1 MKPGT
6 GTYKPSQYASLRAE
20 AFCAALLDNGVF
32 FDDITVEHTGAFRRN
47 YRNDINDVDDLH
59 NGINLQLNRDGLY
72 DKLPEGLFHQSLGS
86 GRTSEL
92 QDMVAEHRRYRD
104 EEKAA
109 RRFFQPVEQEIFRYA
124 VMAESEERSLLFST
138 LNGEVSPAFFSF
150 WDIAE
155 DLPREAAEMMIRLMP
170 LQRRIKGRPDVTAH
184 ALALL
189 LDRPVQIR
197 VSCPS
202 GQTAETA
209 AFRPGRDCLL
219 GIDTITGNR
228 FAESAVCWTALI
240 EDVSSA
246 ELIQFTPE
254 GSFGRFLT
262 RFAEIFI
269 PLDVEWK
276 TELIR
281 KEIVSEEEQTYI
293 MGYGF
298 YI

>member
-20 AFCAALLDNGVF
+20 AFCAALLDNGGF

-47 YRNDINDVDDLH
+47 YRNDINQVDQLN

-86 GRTSEL
+86 GRTSAL
-92 QDMVAEHRRYRD
+92 QDMVSEHRRYRE

-124 VMAESEERSLLFST
+124 VMAESEERALLFST
-138 LNGEVSPAFFSF
+138 LNGEVSPAFFGF
-150 WDIAE
+150 WDIPT
-155 DLPREAAEMMIRLMP
+155 DLPKAAAEMMIRLMP
-170 LQRRIKGRPDVTAH
+170 LQRRIKGKPDVTAH

-189 LDRPVQIR
+189 LDRPVTIR
-197 VSCPS
+197 VSHPS
-202 GQTAETA
+202 GQLAQEA
-209 AFRPGRDCLL
+209 AFRPGTDCLL

-228 FAESAVCWTALI
+228 FAEPAVCWTALI
-240 EDVSSA
+240 EEVSPP

-254 GSFGRFLT
+254 EPFGRFLT

-276 TELIR
+276 TELVR
-281 KEIVSEEEQTYI
+281 SEAKKEEEQTYI